1 MEIKKAPRP
10 DSKPSAGL
18 INPTKMN
25 SSNIQTASNHCAAR
39 GVAGARHFRSTP
51 GKSHSLH
58 TAGCGQFGCYRAGHT
73 PDGPSF
79 YWHESDEARIAMIGE
94 FMANESPLFVKLDKL
109 KKRLKLQFNIT
120 TREGLAILSKWSGSK
135 ANGGNK

>member
-1 MEIKKAPRP
+1 MEIKKAPHP

-39 GVAGARHFRSTP
+39 GVTAARHFRSTP
-51 GKSHSLH
+51 GKSHSMP
-58 TAGCGQFGCYRAGHT
+58 TAGCGQYGCYRAGHT

-109 KKRLKLQFNIT
+109 KRRLKLRFNIT
-120 TREGLAILSKWSGSK
+120 TREGLAILSKWSGNK